1 MRIKRGLYVLG
12 STFLI
17 IGTLLVLNSLSSITG
32 FVIVEEINISIG
44 RYIGLVIII
53 LGILTLTAGKMSNRY
68 LVGRLVGDYESGELN
83 PVEVAL
89 KINEVLEGTEINGV
103 DYRGGTNETLRT
115 SREYIPIRVG
125 NQDKAQDLALALYEV
140 ALINDRKNARN
151 CELHINKKASSK
163 HHRKGLDKLIKKFER
178 RFDKD
183 LKTARST

>member
-1 MRIKRGLYVLG
+1 MNLKKGLYITG
-12 STFLI
+12 SIL
-17 IGTLLVLNSLSSITG
+17 LLVGLVLILNSLSSITG
-32 FVIVEEINISIG
+32 LVIVEEISISIG
-44 RYIGLVIII
+44 RYLGLVIIV
-53 LGILTLTAGKMSNRY
+53 LGVLTLTAGKMSNRY

-89 KINEVLEGTEINGV
+89 KINEVLEGTDINGV

-115 SREYIPIRVG
+115 NREYIPIRLG
-125 NQDKAQDLALALYEV
+125 NQDKAQDLALALYEI
-140 ALINDRKNARN
+140 ALINDGRNARN

-178 RFDKD
+178 KYDKD